1 VTDKQ
6 ITTCL
11 QGWEVTSKYEMAVLL
26 GKEFPLLA
34 WKLPRERKA
43 WQTEQWNMPIF
54 DAAALGLAYLLE
66 KPREL

>member
-1 VTDKQ
+1 
-6 ITTCL
+6 
-11 QGWEVTSKYEMAVLL
+11 MAVLL